1 MSPVFDRMLETDM
14 SEKETGVIKIQDV
27 TPETVQLM
35 LDFMYT
41 GKLFAQKDTKDKP
54 SDQEL
59 IQLLDCAEKYGIDE
73 LKDQVGQKIC
83 ENLTVMNAI
92 QLFESL
98 KIYKMDQKIGGKVL
112 EFCKK

>member
-14 SEKETGVIKIQDV
+14 SEKETGVIKIVDV

-35 LDFMYT
+35 LDFIYT
-41 GKLFAQKDTKDKP
+41 GKLFSKKDPKDKP
-54 SDQEL
+54 SDQVL

-73 LKDQVGQKIC
+73 LKDQLGRKIC
-83 ENLTVMNAI
+83 EHLTVANAI
-92 QLFESL
+92 PFFESL
-98 KIYKMDQKIGGKVL
+98 KLYKMDEKIGGKVL